1 MNKEREKKILE
12 IAIKEKSVM
21 VKDLARRLYISEP
34 SIRRDLSSL
43 EKQRLLRRTHG
54 GAVIDETA
62 PSEIKIPFL
71 IRELEKSDE
80 KIKIARMATDLV
92 TDDSVIFLDAST
104 SAYSMIPF
112 LIEKRNLIVITNGIK
127 ALTALS
133 ERNITCIGTGGS
145 VINSGLA
152 FYGEDALKTIE
163 KYNAD
168 FCFFSCRGLSETG
181 MLTDISQHENTV
193 RYKMIEHS
201 KNSYLLCTSDKF
213 NKTYYHNLC
222 SADDI
227 SGIIKAE
234 KTKYENCMT

>member
-54 GAVIDETA
+54 GAVIYETA
-62 PSEIKIPFL
+62 LSEIKIPFL

-92 TDDSVIFLDAST
+92 NDDSVIFLDAST

-112 LIEKRNLIVITNGIK
+112 LKEKRNLIVITNGIK
-127 ALTALS
+127 AITALS

-145 VINSGLA
+145 VINSDLA
-152 FYGEDALKTIE
+152 FYGEDALKIIE

-168 FCFFSCRGLSETG
+168 FCFFPAGDYPKRECSP
-181 MLTDISQHENTV
+181 IYPNTKIQ
-193 RYKMIEHS
+193 Y
-201 KNSYLLCTSDKF
+201 
-213 NKTYYHNLC
+213 
-222 SADDI
+222 A
-227 SGIIKAE
+227 IK
-234 KTKYENCMT
+234 